1 MKQIAENK
9 LAKSTLVAVVLF
21 LFFDLSAL
29 GLNVWLSWHIEQQ
42 AVAINLAGRQRMLS
56 QRMVKNLLQLEK
68 AVAERKPVA
77 GIRNE
82 LTRTYQLFDST
93 LSSFRLGG
101 QTEDTN
107 GVEIYLPP
115 ARELPL
121 RQVLNDSWELWQP
134 YRTLVEQVVHS
145 RTADL
150 PVVLPEAIDI
160 AESRNPVLL
169 EQMNQLTYQLEVKTQ
184 KEAARIRYFQGLAFA
199 LALVNFFGVF
209 YFSRRRL
216 SEVQQQ
222 TGLLDKIINRVGA
235 SILVLCPDGKVLK
248 ANATARKMFAASSA
262 GLDGKALSALLT
274 REGANDWQGRR
285 LDGSTFAAEV
295 ESSPMQGHGQMLTIL
310 TVLDVTRERQN
321 QQYLSSLA
329 YHDPLTGLPNR
340 MLFDDHLKLEI
351 AHAIR
356 RNKRLAVMF
365 VDLDRFKPVNDQYGH
380 HIGDE
385 LLQHVAR
392 RLKHAVTEGDTVARR
407 GGDEFTLLICDLD
420 TPEQSL
426 KIADRIQTM
435 LSQPYHIAGHQL
447 DIGAS
452 IGISLFPDH
461 AANSDDLLD
470 RADQAMYQAKHQ
482 GRACCHLFSE
492 LA

>member
-1 MKQIAENK
+1 MKHIAENK
-9 LAKSTLVAVVLF
+9 LAKSTLVAVIMF
-21 LFFDLSAL
+21 LFFDLTAL

-68 AVAERKPVA
+68 AATEQKPLA
-77 GIRNE
+77 GIKSE
-82 LTRTYQLFDST
+82 LTQTYLLFDST
-93 LSSFRLGG
+93 LNAFRIGG
-101 QTEDTN
+101 QTQDTN
-107 GVEIYLPP
+107 GTIIYLPP
-115 ARELPL
+115 ARELAL
-121 RQVLNDSWELWQP
+121 RQVLNASWELWQP
-134 YRTLVEQVVHS
+134 YRTQIEQVLRS
-145 RTADL
+145 RTADIQSTL
-150 PVVLPEAIDI
+150 PDAIDI
-160 AESRNPVLL
+160 AETRNPVLL

-184 KEAARIRYFQGLAFA
+184 KEAARIRYFQGLAFG
-199 LALVNFFGVF
+199 LALLNFFGAF
-209 YFSRRRL
+209 YFSRRRI
-216 SEVQQQ
+216 SEVEQQ
-222 TGLLDKIINRVGA
+222 TGLLDQIINRVGA

-248 ANATARKMFAASSA
+248 ANDTAERMFAAGAA
-262 GLDGKALSALLT
+262 GLNGKTLPDLLSRDGP
-274 REGANDWQGRR
+274 NDWQGRR
-285 LDGSTFAAEV
+285 LDGSIFAAEV
-295 ESSPMQGHGQMLTIL
+295 ESKPMKSHGQALTIL
-310 TVLDVTRERQN
+310 TVLDITRERQH

-351 AHAIR
+351 AHATR

-365 VDLDRFKPVNDQYGH
+365 VDLDRFKPVNDQHGH
-380 HIGDE
+380 HVGDE

-426 KIADRIQTM
+426 KIADRIQIM
-435 LSQPYHIAGHQL
+435 LSQPYHLAGLQL

-452 IGISLFPDH
+452 IGISLYPDH

>member
-1 MKQIAENK
+1 MKHIAENK
-9 LAKSTLVAVVLF
+9 LAKSTLVAVIMF
-21 LFFDLSAL
+21 LFFDLTAL

-68 AVAERKPVA
+68 AATEQKPLA
-77 GIRNE
+77 GIRAE
-82 LTRTYQLFDST
+82 LSQTYRLFDST
-93 LSSFRLGG
+93 LESFRIGG
-101 QTEDTN
+101 DTENTN
-107 GVEIYLPP
+107 GEIIYLPP

-121 RQVLNDSWELWQP
+121 REVVNASWKVWLP
-134 YRTLVEQVVHS
+134 YRHLVEQVAIAPA
-145 RTADL
+145 ADIHKR
-150 PVVLPEAIDI
+150 LPEAIAM
-160 AESRNPVLL
+160 AELRNGILL
-169 EQMNQLTYQLEVKTQ
+169 EQMNQLTYLLEIKTQ
-184 KEAARIRYFQGLAFA
+184 KEAIQIRYFQGLAFG
-199 LALVNFFGVF
+199 LALLNFFGVF
-209 YFSRRRL
+209 YFSRRRI
-216 SEVQQQ
+216 SEVEQQ
-222 TGLLDKIINRVGA
+222 TGLLDKIINRVSA
-235 SILVLCPDGKVLK
+235 SILVLSEDGQVLK
-248 ANATARKMFAASSA
+248 ANATAERMFAAISA
-262 GLDGKALSALLT
+262 GLDGKALPDLLS
-274 REGANDWQGRR
+274 RDGPNDWQGRR

-295 ESSPMQGHGQMLTIL
+295 ESSPMQRHGRTLTIL
-310 TVLDVTRERQN
+310 TVLDITRERQN

-351 AHAIR
+351 AHATR

-365 VDLDRFKPVNDQYGH
+365 VDLDRFKPVNDQHGH

-385 LLQHVAR
+385 LLRHVAR

-426 KIADRIQTM
+426 KIADRIQAI
-435 LSQPYHIAGHQL
+435 LLQPYHIAGHQL